1 MSKYKKQFIVVTEKY
16 FQEVNEGTV
25 KKPSSF
31 FKAPIEVLDIRDTYN
46 PDLDDNLNRTYAHI
60 RSPKG
65 EGVVVFD
72 WNDKF
77 EIRSMSYY
85 GK

>member
-1 MSKYKKQFIVVTEKY
+1 MSKYKKQFIVVTEDY
-16 FQEVNEGTV
+16 FKAVNDGSI

-46 PDLDDNLNRTYAHI
+46 PELDDNLNRTYAHI

-77 EIRSMSYY
+77 EVRSMSYY
-85 GK
+85 EK

>member
-1 MSKYKKQFIVVTEKY
+1 MSKYKKQFIVVTEDY
-16 FQEVNEGTV
+16 FKAVNDGSI

-31 FKAPIEVLDIRDTYN
+31 FKVPIEVLDIRDTYN
-46 PDLDDNLNRTYAHI
+46 PELDDNLNRTYAHI

-77 EIRSMSYY
+77 EVRSMSYY
-85 GK
+85 EK

>member
-1 MSKYKKQFIVVTEKY
+1 MSKYKKQFVVVTEDY
-16 FQEVNEGTV
+16 FKSINDGSI
-25 KKPSSF
+25 KKPSTF

-46 PDLDDNLNRTYAHI
+46 PDRDDNLNRTYAHI

-65 EGVVVFD
+65 EGVAVFD

-77 EIRSMSYY
+77 EIRSMMYY
-85 GK
+85 EK